1 MKKLISVLLILSAST
16 LPVLSEEIIEKPSV
30 KRFGIEAGLGL
41 NVFLPFLQLRASY
54 RLPYND
60 NRWDVNLSHSIGA
73 SFGPA
78 LYISSLG
85 TKYYFADNNPK
96 PEIFTFQPFL
106 SGAIAASYYF
116 NSSNDKWPKG
126 IGSIGPAI
134 FLGIGT
140 DLHIIDN
147 LQLSGAVYTG
157 YPALFRPELNLKV
170 RF

>member
-1 MKKLISVLLILSAST
+1 MKKLAYALIALFTLSA
-16 LPVLSEEIIEKPSV
+16 PVQAEETSDKPEV
-30 KRFGIEAGLGL
+30 KRFAIEAGLGINL
-41 NVFLPFLQLRASY
+41 YLPFAQLRASY

-73 SFGPA
+73 ATDSF

-96 PEIFTFQPFL
+96 PEVFTFQPFL
-106 SGAIAASYYF
+106 SGAIGASYRF
-116 NSSNDKWPKG
+116 KNPKDIMPTLGGLIWPT
-126 IGSIGPAI
+126 IL
-134 FLGIGT
+134 LGVGT

-147 LQLSGAVYTG
+147 LQLSVGLYTG
-157 YPALFRPELNLKV
+157 HPIHFRPELNLKV